1 MLSVKHYLH
10 TCDAMDSSG
19 STLPTSCIACIWK
32 TAGYQ
37 CSLRNFPLANVMYTC
52 CHQLANWPEWTN
64 PSVATAHAGGLG
76 TGIWQ
81 EVWLML
87 AVMEEGAKAGKEPL
101 GRVVINL
108 ADFASDDGPCSA
120 GRRGPKPRYQSAVY
134 GGYFLALSRG
144 HKQRQPCKRRTGPE
158 WQAPSYCSCAGAQHQ
173 QCVADKDRLA
183 HGRDS
188 MF

>member
-37 CSLRNFPLANVMYTC
+37 CSLRNFPWLCDVHVLPPVGKLARVTIP
-52 CHQLANWPEWTN
+52 AWP
-64 PSVATAHAGGLG
+64 PPM
-76 TGIWQ
+76 Q
-81 EVWLML
+81 EDSGRGFGKKWLML

-108 ADFASDDGPCSA
+108 ADFASDDGRAQQVGA
-120 GRRGPKPRYQSAVY
+120 GQSLGISQLYMAVIFWPSP
-134 GGYFLALSRG
+134 GATSRG
-144 HKQRQPCKRRTGPE
+144 SPVRGGLGLNGKLPATAVAQARSISNAWQIKTG
-158 WQAPSYCSCAGAQHQ
+158 
-173 QCVADKDRLA
+173 L